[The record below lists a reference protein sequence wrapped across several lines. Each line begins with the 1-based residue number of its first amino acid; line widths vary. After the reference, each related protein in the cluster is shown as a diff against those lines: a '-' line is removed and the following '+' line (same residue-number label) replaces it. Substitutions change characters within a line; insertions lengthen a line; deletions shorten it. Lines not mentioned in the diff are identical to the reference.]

1 MIEAVNLALLLLAVA
16 IAVPV
21 LFLAV
26 QLGAALLPARASAQV
41 SSAPCPL
48 IAVVMPAHNEEA
60 IIARTVG
67 SIVAQLPP
75 NGRLLVVADN
85 CTDSTAQIASRAGAE
100 VTLRRDANRIGKGY
114 ALDHGVRIL
123 SADPPQV
130 VIFVDADC
138 EVGQGSL
145 AILAKHCA
153 STGRPAQARYSML
166 TPPSASSADKV
177 SQLAWVIKT
186 LVRPLGSARL
196 GLPCQLMGSGM
207 ALPFEIACQLNL
219 ATGHLAEDQKFGAE
233 LALIGK
239 PPHFCPQARVRQPA
253 PTGRIRKAPTAHT
266 MGARTPRDHRRVL
279 PAPDRARHLETKPAA
294 PRVRS
299 RPVRPSPVASRPASC
314 TDRGD
319 NSVLVCGDGPGQ
331 PAHCLLGRA
340 GLSCC
345 LDRCRVVALRARR
358 SLAARTDGS
367 ACLLPAEDPFVRPLL
382 RQPPDRL
389 DPDRAMRAIGR
400 MLLAIG

>member
-1 MIEAVNLALLLLAVA
+1 MIEAVNLALLLLAVVM
-16 IAVPV
+16 AVPV
-21 LFLAV
+21 LFLVV

-67 SIVAQLPP
+67 SIVTQLPP

-85 CTDSTAQIASRAGAE
+85 CTDSTAQIASQAGAE
-100 VTLRRDANRIGKGY
+100 VTVRRDRNRIGKGY

-123 SADPPQV
+123 SANPPQV
-130 VIFVDADC
+130 IIFVDADC
-138 EVGQGSL
+138 EVAQGSL

-166 TPPSASSADKV
+166 LPPSASSADKV

-186 LVRPLGSARL
+186 FVRPLGSARL

-207 ALPFEIACQLNL
+207 ALPFETACQLNF

-239 PPHFCPQARVRQPA
+239 PPHFCPQAGVLSHLPQGESGKRQQRTRWEHGHLAIIGEFFLPLTRHAISRRSPRLLAFAIDLCIPPLSLLVLLLALTEVTALFWFVATGLVSPLVVSSAALACLAASIGAAWWRFGQGAVSLRELTAVPA
-253 PTGRIRKAPTAHT
+253 Y
-266 MGARTPRDHRRVL
+266 
-279 PAPDRARHLETKPAA
+279 
-294 PRVRS
+294 
-299 RPVRPSPVASRPASC
+299 
-314 TDRGD
+314 
-319 NSVLVCGDGPGQ
+319 
-331 PAHCLLGRA
+331 CLLKIP
-340 GLSCC
+340 S
-345 LDRCRVVALRARR
+345 
-358 SLAARTDGS
+358 
-367 ACLLPAEDPFVRPLL
+367 FVRFFVH
-382 RQPPDRL
+382 RQIDWIRTE
-389 DPDRAMRAIGR
+389 R
-400 MLLAIG
+400 